1 MIICR
6 CSAQPVLCYQD
17 GGPVVEVLASSRDPL
32 ALLSWRLTSS
42 SALASST
49 FSLQSMTRF
58 VVYKHF
64 TGTQYY
70 NIMKIENVPKK
81 TSQISWR
88 TGTLLFLTTTT
99 SGSVSTSPMESLS
112 QRWVFIIILSI
123 RKYDLSWSCFQ
134 KLGGNKLLGPKGVAV
149 ADSGEIIVIDNKGS
163 AVFILHPASG
173 KVVLESIHLLL
184 KVKRTLIS
192 KHRKNCKCC
201 PVSQS
206 IVR

>member
-1 MIICR
+1 MGDPWSRSWPAPETHWHCCHEGWHHHQHWHHQR
-6 CSAQPVLCYQD
+6 FLCNQWQD
-17 GGPVVEVLASSRDPL
+17 
-32 ALLSWRLTSS
+32 LLFINTLQGHSITISWRLKMCQKILT
-42 SALASST
+42 
-49 FSLQSMTRF
+49 
-58 VVYKHF
+58 K
-64 TGTQYY
+64 
-70 NIMKIENVPKK
+70 IMKDGNIAVSDYDNKW
-81 TSQISWR
+81 ISVHEPN
-88 TGTLLFLTTTT
+88 GKFVSKVSFYHNFLD
-99 SGSVSTSPMESLS
+99 
-112 QRWVFIIILSI
+112 QKIW
-123 RKYDLSWSCFQ
+123 SWSCFQ

>member
-1 MIICR
+1 MGDPWSRSWPAPETHWHCCHEGWHHHQHWHHQR
-6 CSAQPVLCYQD
+6 FLCNQWQD
-17 GGPVVEVLASSRDPL
+17 
-32 ALLSWRLTSS
+32 LLFINTLQGHSITISWRLKMCQKSS
-42 SALASST
+42 
-49 FSLQSMTRF
+49 Q
-58 VVYKHF
+58 K
-64 TGTQYY
+64 
-70 NIMKIENVPKK
+70 
-81 TSQISWR
+81 SWR

-112 QRWVFIIILSI
+112 QRWLFYHNFLDQKIW
-123 RKYDLSWSCFQ
+123 SWSCFQ

-184 KVKRTLIS
+184 KVKRALIS
-192 KHRKNCKCC
+192 KYRKNCECC
-201 PVSQS
+201 PVSQL

>member
-1 MIICR
+1 MKISR

-112 QRWVFIIILSI
+112 QRWLFYHNFLDQKIW
-123 RKYDLSWSCFQ
+123 SWSCFQ

-201 PVSQS
+201 PVSQL